1 MKVKIENLGRIKF
14 ATVDLS
20 KRLTLITGQN
30 NSGKTWFSYLMVA
43 VFEAIRKLIFLRV
56 PPTDLATLNKNGTV
70 NLDLVEGVSIH
81 RANIK
86 RVLEKETQR
95 MLPEVFKAPRELF
108 NDFKIDI
115 ELDFKR
121 ITDIL
126 FREEIQ
132 FSVKSGD
139 NDTIR
144 FKKASESPTLEISF
158 VSINDEQT
166 EKSEKIKD
174 LGFIEFICNN
184 IFNPHLANMLFEKIY
199 FMPAERIAINIF
211 SKEMSLKRNQLID
224 ELQNHFLN
232 KKVVATQAGVFINQK
247 ASRYPRPI
255 SEALRIAEDL
265 AELKKKKSSFSS
277 LADEIEGNILHGK
290 ISISKDGDFEFKPKA
305 RNSQKI
311 GIHLTGSVVKTFA
324 SLVFYFRH
332 LAQKNDFLVIDEPEI
347 NLHPD
352 NQVVIAKIIAKIVNS
367 GFKLMISTH
376 SEYLIK
382 EINYLICMKSNPEA
396 FAALS
401 EKYGYVKEMLLSPTD
416 IGVFLFKETGSV
428 SQICVDEK
436 GFEISTIDE
445 VICSQSEKALAIEGW
460 LG

>member
-1 MKVKIENLGRIKF
+1 
-14 ATVDLS
+14 
-20 KRLTLITGQN
+20 
-30 NSGKTWFSYLMVA
+30 
-43 VFEAIRKLIFLRV
+43 
-56 PPTDLATLNKNGTV
+56 
-70 NLDLVEGVSIH
+70 
-81 RANIK
+81 
-86 RVLEKETQR
+86 
-95 MLPEVFKAPRELF
+95 
-108 NDFKIDI
+108 
-115 ELDFKR
+115 
-121 ITDIL
+121 
-126 FREEIQ
+126 
-132 FSVKSGD
+132 
-139 NDTIR
+139 
-144 FKKASESPTLEISF
+144 
-158 VSINDEQT
+158 
-166 EKSEKIKD
+166 
-174 LGFIEFICNN
+174 
-184 IFNPHLANMLFEKIY
+184 MLFEKIY

-347 NLHPD
+347 TAPD

-382 EINYLICMKSNPEA
+382 EINYLICMKA
-396 FAALS
+396 TQKL
-401 EKYGYVKEMLLSPTD
+401 
-416 IGVFLFKETGSV
+416 
-428 SQICVDEK
+428 C
-436 GFEISTIDE
+436 STF
-445 VICSQSEKALAIEGW
+445 
-460 LG
+460 